1 MPLFPEKRCL
11 FCELRIEH
19 IDYKNAPLLQRFL
32 DYYNRIKRREH
43 TGVCLR
49 HQKKLANAVKRSR
62 HVALC
67 GFVR

>member
-1 MPLFPEKRCL
+1 MPIFPKKRCPIS
-11 FCELRIEH
+11 ELRLEH
-19 IDYKNAPLLQRFL
+19 IDYKNAVLLHRFL

-43 TGVCLR
+43 TGVSLR
-49 HQKKLANAVKRSR
+49 NQKKLATAIKRAR